1 MPLKHYIGS
10 YLVSLLL
17 ANFIVLEKGIELW
30 KTNQTL
36 DSMIPFFFF
45 KKRTFGFNIC
55 KLCISSKINAS
66 LRGILLKYNLLFILL
81 KTKSSSYSLPYKI
94 MGLVN
99 KLID

>member
-45 KKRTFGFNIC
+45 
-55 KLCISSKINAS
+55 
-66 LRGILLKYNLLFILL
+66 LKDIWIQYLQAVHFI
-81 KTKSSSYSLPYKI
+81 K
-94 MGLVN
+94 
-99 KLID
+99 D